1 MGCGDWQL
9 LRCAAFVVASA
20 SCSFS
25 IRSIYSE
32 VAILFWFDIE
42 QSANSRR
49 GGRNG
54 RRAGRVTSAFSV
66 RRPPNSTKFATPE
79 IGFGV
84 DLAPEKN
91 RFRFGH
97 KRARTQNESQTPHGT
112 EEMPSNRCP
121 LTAVLTPELTGMLPS
136 QKLRVG
142 NVAGSG
148 RARPSCG
155 DASCA
160 VTPPPAAQPLR
171 SLPRNVLHTI
181 FSALPVC
188 SVGLA
193 ASTNSHL
200 RSAAREWVQRNH
212 GAALGET
219 DRRELKCAFEEWE
232 SIGLSAVASVQEEWS
247 GKSAEQQTKMM
258 ADFCVQRER
267 GATAHRPAGR
277 PGRRHDPR

>member
-1 MGCGDWQL
+1 ML
-9 LRCAAFVVASA
+9 S
-20 SCSFS
+20 
-25 IRSIYSE
+25 
-32 VAILFWFDIE
+32 
-42 QSANSRR
+42 
-49 GGRNG
+49 
-54 RRAGRVTSAFSV
+54 
-66 RRPPNSTKFATPE
+66 E
-79 IGFGV
+79 IGFSL
-84 DLAPEKN
+84 DLAPSKN
-91 RFRFGH
+91 RFRGWAIKGP
-97 KRARTQNESQTPHGT
+97 KRKPNRR
-112 EEMPSNRCP
+112 MPSNRCP

-160 VTPPPAAQPLR
+160 MTPPSAAQPKLR

-193 ASTNSHL
+193 ASTNSHI
-200 RSAAREWVQRNH
+200 RSAAREWVQRND

-232 SIGLSAVASVQEEWS
+232 SIGLSAVASVQEDWS
-247 GKSAEQQTKMM
+247 GKSAEQQTKLDAIGADLRPRFM
-258 ADFCVQRER
+258 ALRDLPQDQRAEGR
-267 GATAHRPAGR
+267 HLFPAR
-277 PGRRHDPR
+277 AALEVL

>member
-1 MGCGDWQL
+1 
-9 LRCAAFVVASA
+9 
-20 SCSFS
+20 
-25 IRSIYSE
+25 
-32 VAILFWFDIE
+32 
-42 QSANSRR
+42 
-49 GGRNG
+49 
-54 RRAGRVTSAFSV
+54 
-66 RRPPNSTKFATPE
+66 
-79 IGFGV
+79 
-84 DLAPEKN
+84 
-91 RFRFGH
+91 
-97 KRARTQNESQTPHGT
+97 
-112 EEMPSNRCP
+112 MPSNRCP
-121 LTAVLTPELTGMLPS
+121 LTAVPLTPELTGMLPS

-160 VTPPPAAQPLR
+160 LVVTPPSAAQPTLR

-200 RSAAREWVQRNH
+200 RSAAREWVQRND

-232 SIGLSAVASVQEEWS
+232 SIGLSAVASVQKEWS

-258 ADFCVQRER
+258 ADFCEQRER
-267 GATAHRPAGR
+267 GLQRIARRAGQDDGTIRDDLGCHLVPVAAGGEADALTWFGAYEVLQGALSGSVIKAEDELEGVTTVTVLGRSEYFGVFRVLCDLQELPKCWQDRIDFDTDDDQSAHDSDDSDDSDDA
-277 PGRRHDPR
+277 DDSDAD